1 MANQNYSN
9 HRRWVPAYH
18 FVLSILVLATFIG
31 SIVNLV
37 KSIDTSGIYSAS
49 LIVAMNVAFLI
60 VFFYMRVFPLMAQ
73 DRAILVEENL
83 RHYVLTGKLI
93 DSKVTTRQIIG
104 ARFASDEEL
113 PALLEKAASEGLSE
127 NDVKKAIKNWKAD
140 NYRV

>member
-1 MANQNYSN
+1 MGSQNYSN

-18 FVLSILVLATFIG
+18 FVLSTLVLATFIG

-37 KSIDTSGIYSAS
+37 KSLGTGGVYSAS
-49 LIVAMNVAFLI
+49 LILAMNVAFLI

-73 DRAILVEENL
+73 DRAIRIEENL

-93 DSKVTTRQIIG
+93 DPKVTTRQIIG

-113 PALLEKAASEGLSE
+113 PALLEKAASENLGE
-127 NDVKKAIKNWKAD
+127 NDIKKAIKNWRAD